1 MYNNLVFY
9 FMRCE
14 GKLAG
19 GERGGP
25 TTVIIRSLFGNFG
38 ALNNGKNAAKK
49 ISWLSHTPVVFWPKL
64 PMVGTGPSCF
74 PSTPLPLWCLS
85 STGWHCGEC
94 WRGFWCCRASFRT
107 AVRGKRG
114 KWGNLMGGLG
124 TGRHPAISEC
134 NKLTIWRIW
143 RGLRGFWCCGAG
155 CRTFKGNEASGRG
168 LRGFWCCG
176 AGSCTFEGTEASGG
190 IGGPGAG
197 CHPAVLEYID
207 SLAWLLVLPGS
218 SLACLLVLPG

>member
-107 AVRGKRG
+107 FE
-114 KWGNLMGGLG
+114 GNEGSGGMGGLG
-124 TGRHPAISEC
+124 P
-134 NKLTIWRIW
+134 
-143 RGLRGFWCCGAG
+143 
-155 CRTFKGNEASGRG
+155 
-168 LRGFWCCG
+168 
-176 AGSCTFEGTEASGG
+176 
-190 IGGPGAG
+190 G
-197 CHPAVLEYID
+197 CHPAVSERNKLTVWCGFWCCRASFRTFEGNE
-207 SLAWLLVLPGS
+207 GS
-218 SLACLLVLPG
+218 GGI